1 MLRLTTNV
9 VAAILAPLALIASA
23 NAATIAYDDYMSYQA
38 IDIGGTSY
46 QCTSTTDGSCA
57 FITIVGIGNTTTVTP
72 FSVTGASGYTNT
84 LTYAELNVFFQDA
97 SLPAFNEEI
106 DLSKGGIYVSVDQ
119 TNAGAGFSSAAG
131 PTYPLATYGGSAFKT
146 YDLASDFFASGFG
159 PFCPDLTLCNDGS
172 PLFTVSGTEFA
183 IRRGLA
189 PAYSSFS
196 STVQP
201 NAAPE
206 PATIALLGVGLL
218 GLGLSR
224 RKCITYMVG
233 RLGFEPRTKGL

>member
-1 MLRLTTNV
+1 MIKLATI
-9 VAAILAPLALIASA
+9 VAATVLTPIALIGSA
-23 NAATIAYDDYMSYQA
+23 NAATIAYDDYMAYQA

-46 QCTSTTDGSCA
+46 DCASTTDGSCA
-57 FITIVGIGNTTTVTP
+57 FITIVGIGDTTTVTP

-84 LTYAELNVFFQDA
+84 LTYAELDVFFQDA
-97 SLPAFNEEI
+97 SLAAFNDEI

-146 YDLASDFFASGFG
+146 YDLASNFFATGFG
-159 PFCPDLTLCNDGS
+159 PFCPDLNLCDNGS
-172 PLFTVSGTEFA
+172 PLYTVGGTEFA
-183 IRRGLA
+183 IKRGLA

-201 NAAPE
+201 NTVPE
-206 PATIALLGVGLL
+206 PAPIALL
-218 GLGLSR
+218 GLGLAGLSVSR
-224 RKCITYMVG
+224 R
-233 RLGFEPRTKGL
+233 RTAPER

>member
-1 MLRLTTNV
+1 MIKLATI
-9 VAAILAPLALIASA
+9 VAAAVLTPVALIASA
-23 NAATIAYDDYMSYQA
+23 NAATIAYDDYMEFQA

-46 QCTSTTDGSCA
+46 DCTSISDGTCA
-57 FITIVGIGNTTTVTP
+57 FITIVGIGDTTTVTP

-84 LTYAELNVFFQDA
+84 LTHAELDVFFTDA

-106 DLSKGGIYVSVDQ
+106 DLNKGGIYVSVDQ
-119 TNAGAGFSSAAG
+119 ANAGAGFSSAAG

-146 YDLASDFFASGFG
+146 YDLASNFFASGFG
-159 PFCPDLTLCNDGS
+159 PFCPDLDLCNNGS
-172 PLFTVSGTEFA
+172 PLYTIGGTEFK

-201 NAAPE
+201 NTVPE
-206 PATIALLGVGLL
+206 PATVALLGIGLA
-218 GLGLSR
+218 GLRFSR
-224 RKCITYMVG
+224 RRK
-233 RLGFEPRTKGL
+233 PR